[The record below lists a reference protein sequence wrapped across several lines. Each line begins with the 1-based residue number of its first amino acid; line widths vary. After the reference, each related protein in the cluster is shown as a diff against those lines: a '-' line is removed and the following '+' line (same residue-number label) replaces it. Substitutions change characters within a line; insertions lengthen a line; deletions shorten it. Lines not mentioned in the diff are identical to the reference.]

1 MDNKKNGI
9 PKLRFPGFTGAWE
22 QRKLGDIAVIFDG
35 THQTPKYTDSGIKFV
50 SVENIATLETEKYIS
65 QKAYENEY
73 SNKQAEKGDILMTR
87 IGNIGTAK
95 IIEKDEPLAYYVT
108 LALLKPQNIDSN
120 FLVWG
125 ISSPEV
131 QRNIWKLTLHIA
143 FPKKIN
149 LGEINQ
155 VTINIPSS
163 SEQKKIGEFFQ
174 QLDSLIALHQRKLE
188 HLQEQKKGLLQK
200 MFPKNGEVVPE
211 VRFPGFTDAWEQRKF
226 FDNIE
231 KVIDFRGR
239 TPKKLGMEWSAEGY
253 TALSALNVKDGYID
267 FTADVHYANQDLY
280 DKWMAG
286 NELYKGQVL
295 FTTEAPMGN
304 VAQVPDNRKYVLSQ
318 RTIAFNVDKTKV
330 TNDFLAVL
338 LRSQNVQHTLKSL
351 ASGGTAQGVS
361 QKSLSQLKVILP
373 INPKEQQEIG
383 NFFNHFDSLIAL
395 HQRKLEHLEL
405 MKKGLLQQMFV

>member
-1 MDNKKNGI
+1 M
-9 PKLRFPGFTGAWE
+9 FPTQFTGVSFTWE
-22 QRKLGDIAVIFDG
+22 RKKLGDVAEKVIQKNNNNAFKNVLTNSAEYGIISQRDFFERNIANKNNISTYYIVQNDDFVYNPRISILAPYG
-35 THQTPKYTDSGIKFV
+35 PINRNKTGYTGIISPLYYVFRVLNINTAFIEWYFKTTCWHKFMYQHGDSGARSDRFSIKDN
-50 SVENIATLETEKYIS
+50 ELKKLPIKLPADDMEQEKIAKTLTS
-65 QKAYENEY
+65 LDN
-73 SNKQAEKGDILMTR
+73 
-87 IGNIGTAK
+87 
-95 IIEKDEPLAYYVT
+95 T
-108 LALLKPQNIDSN
+108 LQLHERKCEELTLIKKALLQ
-120 FLVWG
+120 
-125 ISSPEV
+125 
-131 QRNIWKLTLHIA
+131 KL
-143 FPKKIN
+143 FPKK
-149 LGEINQ
+149 E
-155 VTINIPSS
+155 
-163 SEQKKIGEFFQ
+163 
-174 QLDSLIALHQRKLE
+174 
-188 HLQEQKKGLLQK
+188 
-200 MFPKNGEVVPE
+200 EVRPE
-211 VRFPGFTDAWEQRKF
+211 VRYKNFSDAWEQRKF

-395 HQRKLEHLEL
+395 HQRKLEKLKQL
-405 MKKGLLQQMFV
+405 KKFLLQNMFI